1 MEVTDIKKIGV
12 VGAGTMGQGIAI
24 SCALAGY
31 SVLLYDID
39 SNSCDKALYLIQSAL
54 NKSVEKGK
62 LTQSLSDDSF
72 KRIKKASLL
81 SELRVDLVIEAVIEN
96 LEAKQRLFLE
106 LEQINKSKAILAT
119 NTSSI
124 SITELASVLKNPSHC
139 VGLHFFNPAHIM
151 KLVEVISGTSTS
163 KEVVSLMKDFS
174 KTIDKISVDVKDSPG
189 FIVNRVARHFYVES
203 LKVLEDKIVTHDV
216 IDQLM
221 KSSGFK
227 MGPFEL
233 MDLIGIDVN
242 YAVTKSVYEDFNKAS
257 KFKPSP
263 IQFQKITEGYL
274 GRKSGKGFYE
284 YSKK

>member
-1 MEVTDIKKIGV
+1 MELTEIKVVGV

-39 SNSCDKALYLIQSAL
+39 SEFCDKALLLIQKTL

-62 LTQSLSDDSF
+62 LTQTQSEESF
-72 KRIKKASLL
+72 KRIKKANQLT
-81 SELRVDLVIEAVIEN
+81 ELTVDLVIEAVVEN
-96 LEAKQRLFLE
+96 LEVKQKLFLE
-106 LEQINKSKAILAT
+106 IEQINKSKTILAT

-124 SITELASVLKNPSHC
+124 SITQLASVLNNPSQC

-151 KLVEVISGTSTS
+151 KLVEVISGSATS
-163 KEVVSLMKDFS
+163 KEVVSVMKEFS
-174 KTIDKISVDVKDSPG
+174 RTIEKISVEVKDSPG

-203 LKVLEDKIVTHDV
+203 LKVLENEVAIHDV

-242 YAVTKSVYEDFNKAS
+242 YSVTKSVYEGFGNAS
-257 KFKPSP
+257 KFKPSE
-263 IQFQKITEGYL
+263 IQFQKITEGRL
-274 GRKSGKGFYE
+274 GRKTGRGFYE
-284 YSKK
+284 YS

>member
-12 VGAGTMGQGIAI
+12 AGAGTMGQGIAI
-24 SCALAGY
+24 SCALARY

-39 SNSCDKALYLIQSAL
+39 SDFCDKALLLIRATLS
-54 NKSVEKGK
+54 KSVEKGK
-62 LTQSLSDDSF
+62 LTRSLSDDSF
-72 KRIKKASLL
+72 KRIKKANQLTDL
-81 SELRVDLVIEAVIEN
+81 TVDLVIEAVVEN
-96 LEAKQRLFLE
+96 LEVKQKLFLE
-106 LEQINKSKAILAT
+106 LEDINKEKAILAS

-163 KEVVSLMKDFS
+163 KEVVSVMKDFS

-203 LKVLEDKIVTHDV
+203 LKVLEDKVATHDV

-242 YAVTKSVYEDFNKAS
+242 YAVTKSVYEGFDEAS
-257 KFKPSP
+257 KFKPSE
-263 IQFQKITEGYL
+263 IQFQKITEGHL
-274 GRKSGKGFYE
+274 GRKTGSGFYE
-284 YSKK
+284 YS

>member
-1 MEVTDIKKIGV
+1 MEVTDIKVVGV
-12 VGAGTMGQGIAI
+12 VGAGTMGQGIAV
-24 SCALAGY
+24 SCALAGF

-39 SNSCDKALYLIQSAL
+39 SDFCDKSLLIIQKTL

-62 LTQSLSDDSF
+62 LIQTQSEETF
-72 KRIKKASLL
+72 KRIKKANQLT
-81 SELRVDLVIEAVIEN
+81 ELTVDLVIEAVVEN
-96 LEAKQRLFLE
+96 LEVKQKLFLA

-124 SITELASVLKNPSHC
+124 SITQLASVLNNPSQC

-151 KLVEVISGTSTS
+151 KLVEVISGSATS
-163 KEVVSLMKDFS
+163 KEVVLGMKDFS

-203 LKVLEDKIVTHDV
+203 LKVLEDKIATHDV

-242 YAVTKSVYEDFNKAS
+242 YAVTKSVYKGFGEAS
-257 KFKPSP
+257 KFKPSE